1 MYVLFTLYEP
11 EAELFSLLLVTTI
24 IIIHVFM
31 QISFYLISLTL
42 SIVQQGIH
50 SPPWVFFWHLSPGW
64 KTDNNTLTT
73 ITV

>member
-50 SPPWVFFWHLSPGW
+50 SPP
-64 KTDNNTLTT
+64 
-73 ITV
+73 